1 METKINRLQLNHLWN
16 SEYTRFV
23 NQVVDV
29 FVKYD
34 SEKLHL
40 QKAFGKLLNVL
51 PDLEKVK
58 AQELSNALSNSLQ
71 ELSNDR
77 ANLIKAIFMNAKILG
92 RLTLPSVAPH
102 IVVLKRFLKIHGSD
116 ISDANYNSATER
128 TIKLLVDYEAKAD
141 VKAAAE
147 AAGLKLLFDNL
158 SVVNTQFANLYLL
171 RAEEDADKEIVDTRA
186 IRNETDKILTVF
198 FNAFE
203 FCSSEYDEPDYTTP
217 ANRFNEVIDLYKTQ
231 LKARATRSKAG
242 LDVSK
247 EPAIA

>member
-40 QKAFGKLLNVL
+40 QKAFVKLLNVL

-71 ELSNDR
+71 ELGNDR

-158 SVVNTQFANLYLL
+158 SVVNTQFANLYLQ
-171 RAEEDADKEIVDTRA
+171 RAEEDADKEIVDTRT
-186 IRNETDKILTVF
+186 IRSETDKILTTF

-217 ANRFNEVIDLYKTQ
+217 ANRLNEVIDLYKTQ
-231 LKARATRSKAG
+231 LKARATRRKAG
-242 LDVSK
+242 EDVSK

>member
-71 ELSNDR
+71 DLGNDR
-77 ANLIKAIFMNAKILG
+77 ANLIKAIFMNVKILG

-171 RAEEDADKEIVDTRA
+171 RAEEDADKEIVDTRV
-186 IRNETDKILTVF
+186 IRNETDKILTAF

-217 ANRFNEVIDLYKTQ
+217 ANRLNEVIDLYKTQ
-231 LKARATRSKAG
+231 LKARATRRKAG
-242 LDVSK
+242 EDVTK

>member
-29 FVKYD
+29 FDKYD
-34 SEKLHL
+34 PEKLHL
-40 QKAFGKLLNVL
+40 QKAFGKLLHVL

-58 AQELSNALSNSLQ
+58 AQELSNAHSNSLQ
-71 ELSNDR
+71 ELGNDR

-92 RLTLPSVAPH
+92 RLRLLSVAPH
-102 IVVLKRFLKIHGSD
+102 IIIIKRFLKIHGSD

-171 RAEEDADKEIVDTRA
+171 RAEEDGDKEIVDTRA
-186 IRNETDKILTVF
+186 IRNETDKILTAF

-217 ANRFNEVIDLYKTQ
+217 ANRLNEVVDLYKTQ

-242 LDVSK
+242 EDVTK